1 MKKLLL
7 FSIALVTILSAKA
20 QIIFSEDFDGISGPT
35 AGGAGTYTFPSGW
48 LLRNVDNGTSN
59 TSVNY
64 VNEAWERREDFANS
78 VTDSA
83 AFSTSWYTPAGTSND
98 WMWTPAFTVQPN
110 TVLKW
115 NAVTYDASYPD
126 GYEVRIM
133 TSPSTPT
140 GGPGAIGNQIT
151 NSTQL
156 FSIAAENST
165 WTARQLSLN
174 AYAGQTVYIGFR
186 NNSTDKFLLLIDD
199 VIAEVQVANDLR
211 VVSGTVGHG
220 EYTVAPSTQL
230 TTAQNILLKGSI
242 NNQGISAATNVALG
256 CKVSL
261 NGAVIATIQSTTTA
275 SLASGATDP
284 KTINYTPTQ
293 DGIYSFKFYP
303 IMTAVDQTISNDTI
317 VDPINLVVDPFLMR
331 RDDGTV
337 VGSLGIGAG
346 NGGLVGQ
353 TFNFENAVDVES
365 VSAYFTRGYV
375 GTNLAG
381 AIYNTNGAG
390 LPTTL
395 FALTDTL
402 VYPDDSARLYTM
414 PISGGILNFPAGKY
428 AFFAIEFDSTL
439 ALGNTTDIFTAN
451 TVFVSW
457 PTNPNG
463 AGVFSPVESF
473 GGSFAKTFVI
483 WPNFNL
489 CVGETGG
496 SIASSTQAGC
506 GQSDGTATLS
516 LDPGYSVLWEDNSTS
531 DSISG
536 LAAGVYTYTMSSAF
550 CSFTDSIVITNPN
563 APVAALDSIY
573 SPLCNGGTGTIA
585 INIVGGTPG
594 YSVVWSNG
602 STNDTLVGVAGTY
615 TAFITDSA
623 SCQATVVN
631 LTITE
636 PSALSTSAVATDE
649 TCPNCNDGTATA
661 TPVGGTAPYT
671 YLWNDGQTTNPA
683 TGLTPGTYTVDIT
696 DANGCFVTSSSV
708 TVGEDVTGIS
718 ELADYGVVI
727 YPNPVVDFLAI
738 EATKGT
744 ITHITLL
751 DASGKFITELTKSD
765 NVFTTDMRHLA
776 KGNYKVVIQTT
787 ERTIIASVAKQ

>member
-1 MKKLLL
+1 MKKIVL

-20 QIIFSEDFDGISGPT
+20 QTIFSEDFDGISGPT

-59 TSVNY
+59 ASVNY
-64 VNEAWERREDFANS
+64 INEAWERREDFANN
-78 VTDSA
+78 VADSA

-115 NAVTYDASYPD
+115 NAVTYDVSYPD

-140 GGPGAIGNQIT
+140 GGTGVIGNQIT

-242 NNQGISAATNVALG
+242 NNQGMSAATNVALG

-261 NGAVIATIQSTTTA
+261 NGTVIATIQSTTTA

-317 VDPINLVVDPFLMR
+317 VDPLDLIVDPYLMR
-331 RDDGTV
+331 RDDGTP
-337 VGSLGIGAG
+337 VGALGIGAG
-346 NGGLVGQ
+346 NGGLLGQ
-353 TFNFENAVDVES
+353 TFNFETAVDVES
-365 VSAYFTRGYV
+365 VSAYFTRGYA

-439 ALGNTTDIFTAN
+439 ALGNTTNLFTTN

-473 GGSFAKTFVI
+473 GGSFAKTFII

-531 DSISG
+531 DTISG
-536 LAAGVYTYTMSSAF
+536 LAAGVYTYTMSSTY

-563 APVAALDSIY
+563 APIATLDSIY

-585 INIVGGTPG
+585 IDIVGGTPA
-594 YSVVWSNG
+594 YNVIWSDG
-602 STNDTLVGVAGTY
+602 STNDTLIGAAGTY
-615 TAFITDSA
+615 TVSITDAA
-623 SCQATVVN
+623 SCQATIVN

-636 PSALSTSAVATDE
+636 PIALSTSAVATDE

-671 YLWNDGQTTNPA
+671 YLWSDGQTTNPA

-708 TVGEDVTGIS
+708 TVGEDVTGI
-718 ELADYGVVI
+718 
-727 YPNPVVDFLAI
+727 
-738 EATKGT
+738 
-744 ITHITLL
+744 
-751 DASGKFITELTKSD
+751 
-765 NVFTTDMRHLA
+765 
-776 KGNYKVVIQTT
+776 
-787 ERTIIASVAKQ
+787 

>member
-220 EYTVAPSTQL
+220 EYTIAPSTQL

-275 SLASGATDP
+275 ALASGATDP